1 MLEQKKTPVSLQD
14 LLFSKTK
21 PVVALSTTSPGTFQ
35 NDDSEELPT
44 ETTFQMDQVY
54 DHDDGPSFFK
64 ARKQQQGTKK
74 TVVFDIEQELEGI
87 SVMVYNEDG
96 QGEGIDGICAFN
108 DIQNLAGY
116 NVEHSSLAE
125 TQKQQKQLQVES
137 DEQSKTESSNE
148 LILKVEI
155 KELRSKNE
163 ILTLQLARQL
173 SDIQN
178 QSEQVLAEGTINR
191 QLQVEN
197 ESIQRDRVHLRRIV
211 ATLENEVKRLE
222 IELNERTVTH
232 SRMNESMVATEQLVS
247 QLESESTILRQ
258 VRNTDMCLSLRV
270 LRWSCHYQSPLILL
284 FSSHDFICHHCHS
297 PSSSSNQS

>member
-14 LLFSKTK
+14 LLMAKQKPVVTEIGESMARQK
-21 PVVALSTTSPGTFQ
+21 PVVAESTNL
-35 NDDSEELPT
+35 NDDSMELPT
-44 ETTFQMDQVY
+44 ETTFQIDEVY
-54 DHDDGPSFFK
+54 DHDDGPSFFT
-64 ARKQQQGTKK
+64 ARKKQGTKK
-74 TVVFDIEQELEGI
+74 TVVFDMEQELEGI

-96 QGEGIDGICAFN
+96 QGGGIDGICAFN

-116 NVEHSSLAE
+116 SIEHSSLAE
-125 TQKQQKQLQVES
+125 TQKEQKQLQVES
-137 DEQSKTESSNE
+137 EERSETISSNE
-148 LILKVEI
+148 LVLKEEI

-173 SDIQN
+173 SDLQT
-178 QSEQVLAEGTINR
+178 QSEQVLAEGTNNR

-247 QLESESTILRQ
+247 HLESESAILRQ
-258 VRNTDMCLSLRV
+258 VRV
-270 LRWSCHYQSPLILL
+270 
-284 FSSHDFICHHCHS
+284 
-297 PSSSSNQS
+297 

>member
-1 MLEQKKTPVSLQD
+1 MLEQKKAAPVSLQD
-14 LLFSKTK
+14 LLMSKQKLSTV
-21 PVVALSTTSPGTFQ
+21 VVAESSTNNL
-35 NDDSEELPT
+35 NDDSMELPT
-44 ETTFQMDQVY
+44 ETTFQIDQVY
-54 DHDDGPSFFK
+54 DHDDSPSFFK
-64 ARKQQQGTKK
+64 ARKQQGTKK

-96 QGEGIDGICAFN
+96 QGGGIDGICAFN

-125 TQKQQKQLQVES
+125 TQKEQKQQQQIDS
-137 DEQSKTESSNE
+137 NEQSNTVSSNE
-148 LILKVEI
+148 LILKEEI
-155 KELRSKNE
+155 KELKSKNE

-173 SDIQN
+173 ADIQN

-258 VRNTDMCLSLRV
+258 VRQYLMFCTLCG
-270 LRWSCHYQSPLILL
+270 
-284 FSSHDFICHHCHS
+284 
-297 PSSSSNQS
+297 

>member
-1 MLEQKKTPVSLQD
+1 MFEQKKVAPVSLQE
-14 LLFSKTK
+14 LLLSKNQK
-21 PVVALSTTSPGTFQ
+21 LPVVVAESSTTDSI
-35 NDDSEELPT
+35 NDDSMELRT
-44 ETTFQMDQVY
+44 ETEFQIDQVY
-54 DHDDGPSFFK
+54 DHDDSPAFFK
-64 ARKQQQGTKK
+64 ARKQQGTKK

-96 QGEGIDGICAFN
+96 QGGGIDGICAFN

-125 TQKQQKQLQVES
+125 TQKEQKQQQIDS
-137 DEQSKTESSNE
+137 DEQCKTVSSNE
-148 LILKVEI
+148 LMLKDEI

-173 SDIQN
+173 ADIQN
-178 QSEQVLAEGTINR
+178 QSEQILTEGTINR

-197 ESIQRDRVHLRRIV
+197 ESIQRDRVHLRRVV

-222 IELNERTVTH
+222 VELNERTVTH

-247 QLESESTILRQ
+247 QLESESAILQQ
-258 VRNTDMCLSLRV
+258 VRQYLMVYTAV
-270 LRWSCHYQSPLILL
+270 V
-284 FSSHDFICHHCHS
+284 
-297 PSSSSNQS
+297 